1 MSAGTNLKDSSK
13 SFQTSSGG
21 NKEDEYS
28 GQTDL
33 ILILEMNLWSDFF
46 LKLQERGVCQRKDEG
61 GYAFALTLLAVH
73 GTLEI
78 NFPLWSYR
86 SNTILFFSR
95 IYFDEVFAISLF
107 TFESLRSTG
116 MLVGGL

>member
-33 ILILEMNLWSDFF
+33 ILILEMNLWSDFD
-46 LKLQERGVCQRKDEG
+46 V
-61 GYAFALTLLAVH
+61 T
-73 GTLEI
+73 EI
-78 NFPLWSYR
+78 GKRNACHR
-86 SNTILFFSR
+86 
-95 IYFDEVFAISLF
+95 
-107 TFESLRSTG
+107 
-116 MLVGGL
+116 